1 MFKMSY
7 RFSFPHFII
16 EICRQ
21 LNLSGF
27 KAFLVGGALRDAI
40 MQRPCKDFDIATS
53 ALPNE
58 IKSVFP
64 DAKAYGSFGT
74 MLVVRNGLKVEITPF
89 RDDAPG
95 RKPDYTFGGNIY
107 TDLARRDFTINSM
120 AFDPIENNFIDP
132 FEGRKDIKLKTI
144 KCTRSTK
151 RLWEDPLRAMRAA
164 RFQAQLGFKI
174 EPSTLYSLKANS
186 SQLASISK
194 ERIRDELIKL
204 ITGKHAYNGLVT
216 LILTNLMNYIIPELI
231 DGMGMMHYNKPVDV
245 LEHNLIACQVV
256 KNTPSLK
263 LAALLHDIG
272 KPYCAVK
279 KEKGL
284 TFPDHHIKSVDIA
297 FNVLKNLKLDKK
309 ILQKVCL
316 LIRYHMFFYTPK
328 SPIYDAR
335 KLISKVGWEN
345 IYDLIEIRKADRI
358 ASGFESAIGEGLKK
372 LINDLQLLKREN
384 SDYKIKDLAISGD
397 DIVKYLKI
405 NPGPQIGI
413 VLEFLLDKVI
423 KDPKL
428 NLKNELLNLAK
439 DSIHKL

>member
-7 RFSFPHFII
+7 KFSFPYFIK
-16 EICRQ
+16 EICKQ

-27 KAFLVGGALRDAI
+27 EAYLVGGALRDSI

-53 ALPNE
+53 AFPNE

-64 DAKAYGSFGT
+64 DAKAYGNFGT
-74 MLVVRNGLKVEITPF
+74 MLLVRNRLNVEITPF
-89 RDDAPG
+89 RNDAPG
-95 RKPDYTFGGNIY
+95 RRPDYTFGGTIY

-120 AFDPIENNFIDP
+120 AFDPIKNRFIDP

-144 KCTRSTK
+144 RCTGSTK
-151 RLWEDPLRAMRAA
+151 RLWEDPLRAMRVA

-174 EPSTLYSLKANS
+174 EPATLYSLKANS

-194 ERIRDELIKL
+194 ERIRDELLKL
-204 ITGKHAYNGLVT
+204 ITGKNAYNGLVT
-216 LILTNLMNYIIPELI
+216 LVLTDLMNYIIPELM
-231 DGMGMMHYNKPVDV
+231 DGMGVMHYNKPVDV

-284 TFPDHHIKSVDIA
+284 TFPKHHIKSADIA
-297 FNVLKNLKLDKK
+297 FNILKNLKFDKK
-309 ILQKVCL
+309 TLQKVCL
-316 LIRYHMFFYTPK
+316 LIRYHMFYYTPK
-328 SPIYDAR
+328 SPIADAR
-335 KLISKVGWEN
+335 KLISQIGWKN
-345 IYDLIEIRKADRI
+345 IYDLIELRKADRI
-358 ASGFESAIGEGLKK
+358 ASGFEYAIGKGLKK
-372 LINDLQLLKREN
+372 LIEDLKLLKKEK
-384 SDYKIKDLAISGD
+384 SDYQIKDLAINGN
-397 DIVKYLKI
+397 DIIKYLKI
-405 NPGPQIGI
+405 KPGPQVGK

-423 KDPKL
+423 EDPKL
-428 NLKNELLNLAK
+428 NLKKELLNLAK
-439 DSIHKL
+439 NFIQQC